1 MIRLYQNWLSVV
13 VAIGLSAIGIQTK
26 QLAFDVAQT
35 MPANIDSVEFRQSFE
50 ARYIPSGAMIPTLQ
64 INDKILV
71 DKHSYQTQAP
81 QRGDIVL
88 FRPTP
93 ALVAQNFK
101 DVFIKRVIGL
111 PGETVQ
117 VKSNKVYINGKA
129 LSENYLAEPPDYEYG
144 PVTIPNNAYFVLG
157 DNRNNSYDSH
167 YWGFVARAYIF
178 GKAIGIYCP
187 VERQQ
192 VLDKAQ
198 PLSAKN
204 QQMLSFMQ
212 QVFQQNPTMCQLP
225 EINRSAISQSF
236 KYYLNGL
243 IK

>member
-1 MIRLYQNWLSVV
+1 MIRLYQNWLGVV
-13 VAIGLSAIGIQTK
+13 VAIGLPAIGTQTESFV
-26 QLAFDVAQT
+26 FDVAQT

-64 INDKILV
+64 INDKVLV
-71 DKHSYQTQAP
+71 DKHSYQTQPP

-88 FRPTP
+88 FHPTP
-93 ALVAQNFK
+93 TLVAQNFK
-101 DVFIKRVIGL
+101 DPFIKRVIGL
-111 PGETVQ
+111 PGETIQ

-167 YWGFVARAYIF
+167 YWGFVPRANIF

-192 VLDKAQ
+192 VLDRTQ
-198 PLSAKN
+198 PLNAKN
-204 QQMLSFMQ
+204 QQMLSFVQ
-212 QVFQQNPTMCQLP
+212 QVFQQNPTFCQLA
-225 EINRSAISQSF
+225 EINRSGIFQSF
-236 KYYLNGL
+236 RYYLSGQ